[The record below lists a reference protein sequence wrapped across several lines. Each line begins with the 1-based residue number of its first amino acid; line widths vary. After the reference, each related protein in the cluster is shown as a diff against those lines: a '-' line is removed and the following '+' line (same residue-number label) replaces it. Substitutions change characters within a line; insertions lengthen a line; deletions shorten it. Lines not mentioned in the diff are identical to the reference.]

1 MVFLRGKEKGNCMNK
16 EFERVMAET
25 ERDEDDKRMQAKKKV
40 QGFSPKN
47 QNLRIKGVSLLLC
60 EYYN

>member
-1 MVFLRGKEKGNCMNK
+1 
-16 EFERVMAET
+16 MAEM
-25 ERDEDDKRMQAKKKV
+25 ERDEDDKRMQGKKKV

-60 EYYN
+60 DYYN